1 MADTIEIRQY
11 LRKYTLDDVKM
22 NLQALKI
29 QVGPSVNG
37 QPAPGELFCP
47 PPMLQ
52 FRVKTRV
59 HVDGKPTTEWSEWED
74 VPIVREGEESA

>member
-22 NLQALKI
+22 GLQALKI

-37 QPAPGELFCP
+37 QPPPTELFCP
-47 PPMLQ
+47 PAQLQ
-52 FRVKTRV
+52 FRVKERV
-59 HVDGKPTTEWSEWED
+59 HVDGKPTTEWSPWED
-74 VPIVREGEESA
+74 VPVVREGEEGG